1 MLIHKIKINVSRQR
15 LNKMSSEEPKII
27 WDSKTKTED
36 REFYQKA
43 VEALYDS
50 IEVLRLAFV
59 MLTIKWL
66 RFQPIKNKKLY
77 KERLKC

>member
-27 WDSKTKTED
+27 WASKTKTED

-43 VEALYDS
+43 VEAIYDN

-59 MLTIKWL
+59 MLIIQWL
-66 RFQPIKNKKLY
+66 KLQAKNNKLY